1 MIFSQGPVCGACLQ
15 ENILVFLTEK
25 SSPFWAKHPIPRN
38 FLRFCYKFASTVK
51 DFLADLSFLKES
63 SAVRPGSDQP
73 EAGEDPTAEDAW
85 EDAVLPEP
93 ETHLPYAGETED
105 IPF

>member
-1 MIFSQGPVCGACLQ
+1 MCGACLQ

-25 SSPFWAKHPIPRN
+25 SRGFWTKHLIQKD
-38 FLRFCYKFASTVK
+38 FLRFCYKFVSTVK
-51 DFLADLSFLKES
+51 DFLANLSFLKES

-73 EAGEDPTAEDAW
+73 EAGEDPTAEDAR

-93 ETHLPYAGETED
+93 ETHLPDAVETED
-105 IPF
+105 ITF